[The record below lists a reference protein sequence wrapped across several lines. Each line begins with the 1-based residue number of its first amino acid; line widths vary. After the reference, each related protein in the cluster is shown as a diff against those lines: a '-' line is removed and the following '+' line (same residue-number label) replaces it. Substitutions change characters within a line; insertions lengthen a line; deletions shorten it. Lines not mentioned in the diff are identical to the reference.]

1 MRGEA
6 ILDWEKE
13 NEWERSWWGDCL
25 NTYGEEMKQYT
36 YARKM
41 GLIWIPGG
49 DRRTNGVIDLEGKA
63 VMDIGGGPVSLLLKC
78 VNRGRCFVV
87 DPCGYPAWTE
97 ERYRFA
103 GIDLLACKGEDLEHH
118 LPGVVPDFIP
128 IFDEAWLYNVLQ
140 HTEDPAKVVR
150 NARKI
155 AKVVRAFEPIG
166 TRISNGH
173 PHSFDGPWL
182 DRHFGGEGKVEHIKE
197 NTMDGVVWY
206 GIFNGDRYE
215 EI

>member
-1 MRGEA
+1 
-6 ILDWEKE
+6 LDWEKE

-25 NTYGEEMKQYT
+25 NTYGEEAKQYT

-41 GLIWIPGG
+41 GLIWIPDG
-49 DRRTNGVIDLEGKA
+49 DRRTNGVIDLEGKS
-63 VMDIGGGPVSLLLKC
+63 VVDIGGGPVSLLLKC
-78 VNRGRCFVV
+78 INRGSCFVV
-87 DPCGYPAWTE
+87 DPCAYPRWTA
-97 ERYRFA
+97 ERYRFSVIEPIC
-103 GIDLLACKGEDLEHH
+103 GKGEDLDRIMS
-118 LPGVVPDFIP
+118 PAVVE
-128 IFDEAWLYNVLQ
+128 EAWMYNVLQ

-166 TRISNGH
+166 TRISDGH

-197 NTMDGVVWY
+197 NTMDGVVWF
-206 GIFNGDRYE
+206 GIFKGERYE
-215 EI
+215 EV